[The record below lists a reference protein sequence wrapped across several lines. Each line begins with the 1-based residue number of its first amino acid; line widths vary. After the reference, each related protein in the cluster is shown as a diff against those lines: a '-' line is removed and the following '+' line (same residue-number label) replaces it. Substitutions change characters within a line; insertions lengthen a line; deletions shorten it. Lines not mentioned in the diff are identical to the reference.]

1 MEHSNNGKFGRYTFT
16 WKVKTMLK
24 KVLVLAA
31 TAFFLSACSTSAN
44 RLAQISPGMT
54 KVDVISVLG
63 NPESVSGQGYTEV
76 FTYTL
81 SNSWNA
87 PVWNTKYHVYF
98 NDGKV
103 VRYGN

>member
-1 MEHSNNGKFGRYTFT
+1 MF
-16 WKVKTMLK
+16 K
-24 KVLVLAA
+24 KVVITAAAALMLAGCA
-31 TAFFLSACSTSAN
+31 TSAK

-54 KVDVISVLG
+54 KGQVISVLG
-63 NPESVSGQGYTEV
+63 NPESVSGQGSAEV

-81 SNSWNA
+81 SNSWNS

-98 NDGKV
+98 VDGRV

>member
-1 MEHSNNGKFGRYTFT
+1 MF
-16 WKVKTMLK
+16 K
-24 KVLVLAA
+24 KLLAVAAAALLLVG
-31 TAFFLSACSTSAN
+31 CGTSAK

-54 KVDVISVLG
+54 KAQVISVLG
-63 NPESVSGQGYTEV
+63 NPESVSGQGSAEV

-87 PVWNTKYHVYF
+87 PVWNTEYHVYF
-98 NDGKV
+98 IDGKV